1 MRRSF
6 MKRFVW
12 SGATFVSLVSAL
24 LAQGTWTWQQ
34 QCDSNEW
41 RAICYDYDG
50 CGYDQNNN
58 PVHRY
63 FNNWGL
69 SQCSVSPGLPG
80 PGSIC
85 IFPAGADA
93 LLNSNVDIL
102 SVGISDGAVFS
113 WRSGTLTLRNPSD
126 NSAGTLTNTGIL
138 RMVGY
143 WYLERGLSGV
153 LVNTG
158 TLVHEDG
165 STYFNGASLR
175 NSGTA
180 ELRAGNWY
188 NHTGTNSL
196 VNTGTLNKTTTGI
209 FTISVPMQQQ
219 GATVNV
225 QEGTLYLSASSNT
238 HQNVSWSVASGAT
251 LVLQGTHTFSGTH
264 TGWSVASGA
273 TLVLDGTHTFSGTH
287 SSEIAGTLVQTYGT
301 VQAGSE
307 GATFNFTGTGYQ
319 WVRHTLNGG
328 SAGLTNTGILRMV
341 GYLERGLSGVL
352 VNTGTL
358 VHEDG
363 STYFN
368 GASLRNS
375 GTAELHAGYWYN
387 NTGTNSLV
395 NTGTLNKTTTNSF
408 TITVPMQQ
416 QGATVNVQAG
426 TLTLSADSN
435 THQNVSWSV
444 ASGAT
449 LVLGGTHTFSGT
461 HTGWSVASGATLVLD
476 GTHTF
481 SGTHSS
487 EIAGTL
493 VQTYGTVQ
501 AGSEGATFN
510 FTGTGYQWVRHTLNG
525 GSAGLTNTGIL
536 RMVGYLERGLSGVLV
551 NTGTLVHEDGSTY
564 FNGAS
569 LRNSGT
575 AELHA
580 GYWYN
585 NTGTNSLVNTGTLNK
600 TTTNS
605 FTITVPMQQ
614 QGATVNVQAGTLTLS
629 ADSNTHQNVS
639 WSVASGAT
647 LVLGGTHT
655 FSGTHTGWSVASG
668 ATLVLDGTHTFSGTH
683 SSEIAGT
690 LVQTYGTVQAG
701 SEGATFNFT
710 GTGYQWVRHTL
721 NGGSAGLTNTGILRM
736 VGYLERGLSG
746 VLVNTGTLVHED
758 GSTYFNG
765 ASLRNSG
772 TAELHAGYWYNNTGT
787 NSLVNTGTLNK
798 TTTNSFTITVPMQQ
812 QGATVNVQ
820 AGTLTLSADSN
831 THQNVSWSVA
841 SGATLV
847 LGGTHTFS
855 GTHTGWSVASGATLV
870 LDGTHT
876 FSGTHSSEIAG
887 TLVQTYGTV
896 QAGSEGATFNFT
908 GTGYQWV
915 RHTLNGGS
923 AGLTNTGILRMV
935 GYLERGLSG
944 VLVNTGTLVHEDGST
959 YFNGASLRN
968 SGTAEVRS
976 GGWYDT
982 TGANSLVNTGTL
994 RKVSPDPNNP
1004 TSFTITVNTTNSG
1017 LIEVQNGTL
1026 SVSNL
1031 TQTAGEARI
1040 RRGAT
1045 LSVSNPLAMQ
1055 GGKLTGAGQL
1065 DGDLTN
1071 TAGTIAPGIDAPD
1084 QPDLNPLGILTINGN
1099 LTLGNNAVFEVELA
1113 GTDNSDPANPQYDQ
1127 LIVGQSDY
1135 TRTVQ
1140 LNGTLRV
1147 KARDGYTPATGDTF
1161 DILVRSG
1168 SWNRTG
1174 EFHTV
1179 EVDPD
1184 TLPCIA
1190 FEVQYLSD
1198 RVRLIARLTTD
1209 PDVNGDGC
1217 VDDADL
1223 LAVLFAFGQTGSNL
1237 AEDINCDQVVDDADL
1252 LSVLFAFGS
1261 GC

>member
-113 WRSGTLTLRNPSD
+113 WQSGSLTLRNPSD
-126 NSAGTLTNTGIL
+126 GSPGTLTNAGL
-138 RMVGY
+138 LQMVNSY
-143 WYLERGLSGV
+143 DRYLSGV

-165 STYFNGASLR
+165 WTYFNGASLQ

-180 ELRAGNWY
+180 EVRGGYWY
-188 NHTGTNSL
+188 SHTGTNSL
-196 VNTGTLNKTTTGI
+196 VNTGTLNKTTTNY
-209 FTISVPMQQQ
+209 FAISVPMQQQ
-219 GATVNV
+219 NATVNV
-225 QEGTLYLSASSNT
+225 QAGTLTLSADSNT

-251 LVLQGTHTFSGTH
+251 LFLDGTHTFSGTH

-319 WVRHTLNGG
+319 WERHTLNGGSAGLTNAGLLRMVGSSERGLSGVLVNTGTLVHEDGWTYFNGASLQNSGTAEVRGGYWYSHTGTNSLVNTGTLNKTTTGIFTISVPMQQQNATVNVQAGTLTLSADSNTHQDVSWSVASGATLFLDGTHTFSGTHSGAIAGTLVQTYGTVQAGSEGATFNFTGTGYQWERHTLNGG

-341 GYLERGLSGVL
+341 NSYDRYLSGVLVNTSTLVHEDGSTYFNGASLQNSRTAEVRSGGWYDNTGANSLVNTGTLNKTTTNSFTITVPMQQQNATVNVQEGTLYLSASSNTHQDVSWRVASGATLVLNGTHTFSSTHSGWSVESGATLFLDGTHTFSGTHSAEIMGTLVQTYGTVQAGSEGATFNFTGTGYQWERHTLDGGSAGLTNAGLLRMVNSYDRYLSGVL

-368 GASLRNS
+368 GASLQNS
-375 GTAELHAGYWYN
+375 RTAEVRSGGWYS

-416 QGATVNVQAG
+416 QNATVNVQEG
-426 TLTLSADSN
+426 TLYLSASSN
-435 THQNVSWSV
+435 THQDVSWRV

-449 LVLGGTHTFSGT
+449 LVLNGTHTFSST
-461 HTGWSVASGATLVLD
+461 HSGWSVESGATLFLD

-481 SGTHSS
+481 SGTHSA
-487 EIAGTL
+487 EIMGTL

-510 FTGTGYQWVRHTLNG
+510 FTGTGYQWERHTLDG
-525 GSAGLTNTGIL
+525 GSAGLTNAGLL
-536 RMVGYLERGLSGVLV
+536 RMV
-551 NTGTLVHEDGSTY
+551 
-564 FNGAS
+564 
-569 LRNSGT
+569 NS
-575 AELHA
+575 
-580 GYWYN
+580 YDRY
-585 NTGTNSLVNTGTLNK
+585 
-600 TTTNS
+600 
-605 FTITVPMQQ
+605 
-614 QGATVNVQAGTLTLS
+614 
-629 ADSNTHQNVS
+629 
-639 WSVASGAT
+639 
-647 LVLGGTHT
+647 
-655 FSGTHTGWSVASG
+655 
-668 ATLVLDGTHTFSGTH
+668 
-683 SSEIAGT
+683 
-690 LVQTYGTVQAG
+690 
-701 SEGATFNFT
+701 
-710 GTGYQWVRHTL
+710 
-721 NGGSAGLTNTGILRM
+721 
-736 VGYLERGLSG
+736 
-746 VLVNTGTLVHED
+746 
-758 GSTYFNG
+758 
-765 ASLRNSG
+765 
-772 TAELHAGYWYNNTGT
+772 
-787 NSLVNTGTLNK
+787 
-798 TTTNSFTITVPMQQ
+798 
-812 QGATVNVQ
+812 
-820 AGTLTLSADSN
+820 
-831 THQNVSWSVA
+831 
-841 SGATLV
+841 
-847 LGGTHTFS
+847 
-855 GTHTGWSVASGATLV
+855 
-870 LDGTHT
+870 
-876 FSGTHSSEIAG
+876 
-887 TLVQTYGTV
+887 
-896 QAGSEGATFNFT
+896 
-908 GTGYQWV
+908 
-915 RHTLNGGS
+915 
-923 AGLTNTGILRMV
+923 
-935 GYLERGLSG
+935 LSG

-976 GGWYDT
+976 GGWYSN
-982 TGANSLVNTGTL
+982 TGTNSLVNTGTL

-1004 TSFTITVNTTNSG
+1004 TSFSISVNTTNSG

-1071 TAGTIAPGIDAPD
+1071 TAGTIAPGIDDPD
-1084 QPDLNPLGILTINGN
+1084 QPDLNPLGILTIRGN
-1099 LTLGNNAVFEVELA
+1099 LTLGNDAVFEVELA

-1127 LIVGQSDY
+1127 LIVGQSGY

-1147 KARDGYTPATGDTF
+1147 KARDGYTPVTGDTF

-1168 SWNRTG
+1168 SSWNRTG
-1174 EFHTV
+1174 TFHTV

-1223 LAVLFAFGQTGSNL
+1223 LAVLFAFGQTGSGL